1 MEFDPTAFFG
11 FEVLGGWLGGVG
23 GGIGGFF
30 LDFFLCLG
38 SLSDD
43 VGLAG
48 LGCLVGGGGLGYL
61 IGTPVGSTLGVSIV
75 SALNGVQGNLLLG
88 FVGSVAGEGAGILTV
103 ATLAGIG
110 FDSDL
115 GGAAYIA
122 GVPLVSALG
131 ATLGYNVDAKFKA
144 SQAPAMP

>member
-30 LDFFLCLG
+30 LGFFLCLG
-38 SLSDD
+38 SLGDAP
-43 VGLAG
+43 GLAG

-75 SALNGVQGNLLLG
+75 AALNGVQGNLLFG
-88 FVGSVAGEGAGILTV
+88 FVGGVAGEGAGILTV

-110 FDSDL
+110 LDSDFD
-115 GGAAYIA
+115 GGAYLV

-131 ATLGYNVDAKFKA
+131 ATLGYNVDATFKA
-144 SQAPAMP
+144 TQTPVTP

>member
-1 MEFDPTAFFG
+1 MEFDPMAFFG

-30 LDFFLCLG
+30 LGFFLCLS
-38 SLSDD
+38 SLGDAP
-43 VGLAG
+43 GLAG

-75 SALNGVQGNLLLG
+75 GALNGVEGNLLLG
-88 FVGSVAGEGAGILTV
+88 FVGGMAGEGAGILTV

-115 GGAAYIA
+115 GGFAYLGAI
-122 GVPLVSALG
+122 PLVSAVG
-131 ATLGYNVDAKFKA
+131 AALGYNADAIVK
-144 SQAPAMP
+144 SSGEPVAP